1 MESIKTKIKDYL
13 KLEERKPLKL
23 WTGKTIFVRHWG
35 LTFSDTSNLLNSLV
49 IQGGKP
55 EPLRL
60 AALAA
65 RAYRNYI
72 K

>member
-1 MESIKTKIKDYL
+1 
-13 KLEERKPLKL
+13 L
-23 WTGKTIFVRHWG
+23 WTGKTVFVRQWG
-35 LTFSDTSNLLNSLV
+35 VSYADASNLLNSLV

-60 AALAA
+60 ATLAA
-65 RAYRNYI
+65 RACRNYG

>member
-1 MESIKTKIKDYL
+1 
-13 KLEERKPLKL
+13 
-23 WTGKTIFVRHWG
+23 
-35 LTFSDTSNLLNSLV
+35 LLNSLV